1 MKRSVDAAPTA
12 GGVVKLLTA
21 LKPVA
26 GSPNLH
32 VPWIAFSALT

>member
-1 MKRSVDAAPTA
+1 MKRSVDAAPIA

-32 VPWIAFSALT
+32 VPCIAFSA